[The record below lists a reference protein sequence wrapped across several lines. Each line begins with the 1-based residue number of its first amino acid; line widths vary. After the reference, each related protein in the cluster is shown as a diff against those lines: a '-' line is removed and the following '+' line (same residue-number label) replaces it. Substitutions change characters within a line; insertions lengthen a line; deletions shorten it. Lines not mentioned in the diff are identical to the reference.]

1 MKKIVTMLLV
11 VVMVLGLA
19 ACGSKTTTETKA
31 PTEAD
36 VSATTAAATEAPTE
50 AKAEPDTIVIMAPPV
65 TGNYLT
71 NLKTW
76 ADDFHALYPNLTVEI
91 IETSW
96 GDHNDKLSTMAQ
108 AGEAPDIAEISSNA
122 LGTYVEMGV
131 AIDIAQY
138 MAADRLADYDENALK
153 YLTLEGTTYGLPLYL
168 TIQSIGANKT
178 MMEGLGIDVAKIQKE
193 GWTYE
198 EFLDVIKQGTKDGC
212 YGFVFANSGVTA
224 SDMLYIFG
232 AGAGLSNT
240 FTPELKY
247 TFTSEN
253 MLTLLSAIE
262 EMTKSG
268 YMPNFGV
275 EAGQRMVMCQTG
287 NAMIFGKAMPLF
299 ENNFKKNNAALEAND
314 GTAVENSIALTYAF
328 LPMPHMDGVQE
339 ACFGSVD
346 GLVALRNN
354 NTTDEHLKNV
364 CLFLDYL
371 CSGDRAAAVDSTL
384 LLDPVCQSGRD
395 VYANYAPE
403 GLDEGNVACAA
414 REIGLVV
421 APPAGITAEQSAN
434 AKIIMDEVIVP
445 KFQSLLAGEATAQ
458 EVFDAINEKAVELFG
473 ADGIVTG
480 LL

>member
-1 MKKIVTMLLV
+1 MKKLIALLLA
-11 VVMVLGLA
+11 VVMVMGLA

-178 MMEGLGIDVAKIQKE
+178 MMDCL
-193 GWTYE
+193 
-198 EFLDVIKQGTKDGC
+198 
-212 YGFVFANSGVTA
+212 
-224 SDMLYIFG
+224 LY
-232 AGAGLSNT
+232 
-240 FTPELKY
+240 
-247 TFTSEN
+247 TSP
-253 MLTLLSAIE
+253 S
-262 EMTKSG
+262 
-268 YMPNFGV
+268 P
-275 EAGQRMVMCQTG
+275 
-287 NAMIFGKAMPLF
+287 
-299 ENNFKKNNAALEAND
+299 
-314 GTAVENSIALTYAF
+314 
-328 LPMPHMDGVQE
+328 
-339 ACFGSVD
+339 
-346 GLVALRNN
+346 
-354 NTTDEHLKNV
+354 
-364 CLFLDYL
+364 
-371 CSGDRAAAVDSTL
+371 
-384 LLDPVCQSGRD
+384 RD
-395 VYANYAPE
+395 T
-403 GLDEGNVACAA
+403 
-414 REIGLVV
+414 R
-421 APPAGITAEQSAN
+421 
-434 AKIIMDEVIVP
+434 
-445 KFQSLLAGEATAQ
+445 
-458 EVFDAINEKAVELFG
+458 
-473 ADGIVTG
+473 
-480 LL
+480 

>member
-1 MKKIVTMLLV
+1 MKHGKKYVDGAKLIERSRLYDTQEALDLCV
-11 VVMVLGLA
+11 
-19 ACGSKTTTETKA
+19 KTG
-31 PTEAD
+31 
-36 VSATTAAATEAPTE
+36 TAKFDE
-50 AKAEPDTIVIMAPPV
+50 
-65 TGNYLT
+65 
-71 NLKTW
+71 
-76 ADDFHALYPNLTVEI
+76 TVEVHVKLGVDGRHADQQVRGAI
-91 IETSW
+91 VLPHGTGKTVRVLAICKPEKEDEARAA
-96 GDHNDKLSTMAQ
+96 GAEFVGGNDMIQK
-108 AGEAPDIAEISSNA
+108 
-122 LGTYVEMGV
+122 
-131 AIDIAQY
+131 
-138 MAADRLADYDENALK
+138 
-153 YLTLEGTTYGLPLYL
+153 
-168 TIQSIGANKT
+168 IQS
-178 MMEGLGIDVAKIQKE
+178 E

-198 EFLDVIKQGTKDGC
+198 EFLEILKAGTTSDC
-212 YGFVFANSGVTA
+212 FGFVFANSGVTA
-224 SDMLYIFG
+224 SDVPNIMG
-232 AGAGLSNT
+232 VMAGLTNA
-240 FTPELKY
+240 FTDDLKY
-247 TFTSEN
+247 AFTSDN
-253 MLTLLSAIE
+253 MLNLLNAIE
-262 EMTKSG
+262 EMTKAG
-268 YMPNFGV
+268 YMPNYGV
-275 EAGQRMVMCQTG
+275 EAGQRMVMCQQG
-287 NAMIFGKAMPLF
+287 KAMIFGKAMPLF
-299 ENNFKKNNAALEAND
+299 ENNINKNNAALEAND

>member
-1 MKKIVTMLLV
+1 MKCQLRYNNRMAQRQCRSANLNTRRITEMKKIVTMLLV

-299 ENNFKKNNAALEAND
+299 ENNINKNNKALEAND
-314 GTAVENSIALTYAF
+314 GTAVENSQKMDYAF
-328 LPMPHMDGVQE
+328 LPVPTMDGCE
-339 ACFGSVD
+339 ESCYGTVD
-346 GLVALRNN
+346 GLIAMRNK

-364 CLFLDYL
+364 LLFMDYI
-371 CSGDRAAAVDSTL
+371 CSGERIATCMNEL
-384 LLDPVCQSGRD
+384 YLDPVCQTGRD
-395 VYANYAPE
+395 ALVLEE
-403 GLDEGNVACAA
+403 GRDADNL
-414 REIGLVV
+414 
-421 APPAGITAEQSAN
+421 
-434 AKIIMDEVIVP
+434 
-445 KFQSLLAGEATAQ
+445 ATAAGASRGRYHRDDRHCQ
-458 EVFDAINEKAVELFG
+458 E
-473 ADGIVTG
+473 ADGRADRSQVPAAAG
-480 LL
+480 RRDHR